1 MSEEPRDA
9 YARRQK
15 RKQREGQ
22 GCAILLVA
30 GLGGLAAIG
39 LGVFEG
45 ISRLI

>member
-22 GCAILLVA
+22 GCAILLIA
-30 GLGGLAAIG
+30 GLGGLAAG
-39 LGVFEG
+39 VLGIVEAV
-45 ISRLI
+45 SKLV